1 MSMEIGKVN
10 SMRNTVNRPELRQ
23 QSLTLANPINTVF
36 FLFSC
41 AKLKPRAKL

>member
-1 MSMEIGKVN
+1 MELGKVN

-23 QSLTLANPINTVF
+23 QSLTLANPINTIF
-36 FLFSC
+36 FLFSF